1 MRIVIDKKRFCL
13 VLGTVT
19 LLIILFIVCVSNLKG
34 NKNEDK
40 NIENSLTNKVE
51 LQKNEITKQDFLEE
65 YTKISNKISEKLLDG
80 TVYDNETLS
89 LAIAKYNK
97 ILSSTNWSDFRTF
110 ASRKICW
117 CVVFK

>member
-13 VLGTVT
+13 VVGTGT
-19 LLIILFIVCVSNLKG
+19 LLIFLLIVCVSNIKG

-40 NIENSLTNKVE
+40 NVENSLTNKVE

-65 YTKISNKISEKLLDG
+65 YTKISNKISERLLDG

-97 ILSSTNWSDFRTF
+97 ILSSTNWSDLRTF
-110 ASRKICW
+110 ASGKT
-117 CVVFK
+117 